1 MGKKEKEPCRNRV
14 TLLQMERMMGEFE
27 YRIKVLTYFYDFVIL
42 SFGLSSICQTYM
54 IRKKSIQIVALISK
68 YSCI

>member
-42 SFGLSSICQTYM
+42 SSGLSSICKH
-54 IRKKSIQIVALISK
+54 I
-68 YSCI
+68 